1 MRSKGLD
8 EFIGKMKKDE
18 FIYCKT
24 GTNEFNRSTAAVVA
38 TL

>member
-8 EFIGKMKKDE
+8 EFIEKMKKDE
-18 FIYCKT
+18 FIYRET

-38 TL
+38 AL